1 MSNSLRELLELGQS
15 VWLDLISRDL
25 ISSGTL
31 ARMIAEDGLRGMTSN
46 PSIFQKAVSGNAYD
60 EEIAALAAEGLD
72 GTAIFDRLAVADVSA
87 ACDAFLPVYEESGGR
102 DGFVSIEVSPDLA
115 YDTGRTL
122 DEARRLFAAVG
133 RPNVLIKIPGTPEGL
148 PAIYQAL
155 REGININITL
165 LFSLEQY
172 LAVADAYVRALED
185 RHAAGE
191 PIDQAASVASFFVS
205 RSDSLVDSLLD
216 EKLEQAGEQ
225 ERARLADLHGKLG
238 VANSKIVYEHFAEL
252 LAGERWARL
261 AAAGAPPQRVL
272 WASTS
277 TKNPAYRDVLYVEEL
292 IGPDTVNTLP
302 EATYEAFKDHGV
314 VARTVDRDLDAAHAH
329 MEALAAAGIDID
341 AANAKLL
348 ADGVDLFIAAF
359 DKAVDIVAGRR
370 AELTGSAG

>member
-1 MSNSLRELLELGQS
+1 MSNHLRELLELGQS
-15 VWLDLISRDL
+15 IWLDFISRDL
-25 ISSGTL
+25 LSSGTL
-31 ARMIAEDGLRGMTSN
+31 KRMIEEDGLRGMTSN

-60 EEIAALAAEGLD
+60 EEIASLGAGGLD
-72 GTAIFDRLAVADVSA
+72 GHAIFDRLAIADVSA
-87 ACDAFLPVYEESGGR
+87 ACDAFRPVYEASGGR
-102 DGFVSIEVSPDLA
+102 DGFVSIEVAPQLA
-115 YDTGRTL
+115 YDADTTL
-122 DEARRLFAAVG
+122 SEARRIFAAVG
-133 RPNVLIKIPGTPEGL
+133 RPNVLVKIPGTREGL

-165 LFSLEQY
+165 LFSMEQY

-185 RHAAGE
+185 RLAAGE
-191 PIDQAASVASFFVS
+191 PIDQSASVASFFVS

-216 EKLEQAGEQ
+216 QKMETADGEA
-225 ERARLADLHGKLG
+225 RARLAALHGKLG
-238 VANSKIVYEHFAEL
+238 VANSRIVYEHFREL
-252 LAGERWARL
+252 LSGERWAKL

-302 EATYEAFKDHGV
+302 EATYAAFRDHGV
-314 VARTVDRDLDAAHAH
+314 VARTVDTELDAAHAH

-348 ADGVDLFIAAF
+348 ADGVDLFIDAF
-359 DKAVDIVAGRR
+359 EKAVGIVDARR
-370 AELTGSAG
+370 AELAD